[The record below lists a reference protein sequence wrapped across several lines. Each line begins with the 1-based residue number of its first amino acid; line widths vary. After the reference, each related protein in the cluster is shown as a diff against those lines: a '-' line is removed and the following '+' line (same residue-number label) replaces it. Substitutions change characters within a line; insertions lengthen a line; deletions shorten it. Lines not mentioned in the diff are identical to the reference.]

1 MGDRGKWAITDWRLK
16 IKRPRSNIRNPQ
28 DSSRAAFDTAAAS
41 RRLAL
46 QTLGAV
52 ERERGFAD
60 EAFARFAAAAKL
72 SAQDQALAFE
82 LVYGVL
88 RHRAT
93 LDWRLN
99 AVASR
104 PMERLPLVVANVLRL
119 GAYQMLYLDR
129 IPVSAAVNESV
140 TLARRVKGRD
150 WRGMVNGILR
160 NLDRRREVEW
170 PDVAHDP
177 VEGLSVTYSCPHWL
191 TQRWIDQWGRE
202 LAEQL
207 CRRTLTVPPLTLR
220 TNTLRCSR
228 EQLESTLREQGYAV
242 SRTAISPQ
250 GLVLEHC
257 GPLHPLSVLREGW
270 CYVEDEAAQLVPLLL
285 DVRPGHRVLDA
296 CAAPG
301 GKCSHVAALMQNQ
314 GEIIATDPDL
324 KRLKRLESNLRTL
337 GITCAQP
344 VRLSHDAHHPSFP
357 PHPSP
362 LPPGERE
369 EEGRP
374 LALSRWEK
382 KEGGFDRILADVP
395 CSGLGVLR
403 RHPEAKWQKPDR
415 QAHAI
420 RPGPACAPADGHL
433 LSGNGNPEDG
443 AGTGI
448 GYPTARE
455 PWLDRHGERQFT
467 ILQRVSRY
475 LRPNGVLVYSACST
489 EPEETTDVIS
499 RFCREHPDFHHEPSA
514 PWLPPRAR
522 SLTNPAGDFLT
533 VGSPYNMDGFFA
545 ARLRRT

>member
-1 MGDRGKWAITDWRLK
+1 M
-16 IKRPRSNIRNPQ
+16 RNQQNP
-28 DSSRAAFDTAAAS
+28 SGAALDAAATPRRSDAAATS

-52 ERERGFAD
+52 ERDRCFAD
-60 EAFARFAAAAKL
+60 EAFARFATPAKL
-72 SAQDQALAFE
+72 PTQDQALAFE

-99 AVASR
+99 AVAGR

-140 TLARRVKGRD
+140 TLVKKVKGRD
-150 WRGMVNGILR
+150 WRGLVNGILR
-160 NLDRRREVEW
+160 NLDRRRDVKW
-170 PDVAHDP
+170 PDVRHDP
-177 VEGLSVTYSCPHWL
+177 VEGLSVAYSCPHWL
-191 TQRWIDQWGRE
+191 TRRWIDQWGLE
-202 LAEQL
+202 LAERL

-242 SRTAISPQ
+242 SQTAISPQ

-257 GPLHPLSVLREGW
+257 GPLHPLPVLREGW

-314 GEIIATDPDL
+314 GEIVATDPNL
-324 KRLKRLESNLRTL
+324 KRLKRLESNLHTL
-337 GITCAQP
+337 GVTCVQP
-344 VRLSHDAHHPSFP
+344 VRVSHDAHHPAFP
-357 PHPSP
+357 PHPRIKSGAGSGP

-369 EEGRP
+369 EGWNTP
-374 LALSRWEK
+374 LSRWEREK
-382 KEGGFDRILADVP
+382 GGFDRILVDVP

-403 RHPEAKWQKPDR
+403 RHPEAKWQKT
-415 QAHAI
+415 
-420 RPGPACAPADGHL
+420 
-433 LSGNGNPEDG
+433 SE
-443 AGTGI
+443 
-448 GYPTARE
+448 
-455 PWLDRHGERQFT
+455 WLDRHGERQFS

-499 RFCREHPDFHHEPSA
+499 RFCRESPNFRCEPSA
-514 PWLPPRAR
+514 AWLPPRGH

-533 VGSPYNMDGFFA
+533 VGSPYNLDGFFA